1 MNIKISSLSSTPS
14 QSCKSLNFLD
24 DDITG
29 PPNTQRTT
37 VSSDSS
43 IKNCPVSS
51 STEPRRMFPASQSVM
66 EMPPFQRVPR
76 QLPCKSA
83 CGRYAAK
90 KDALKSQDRA
100 KSSSLSNL

>member
-1 MNIKISSLSSTPS
+1 MSSLSSTPS

-24 DDITG
+24 DDMTA

-37 VSSDSS
+37 VSSE
-43 IKNCPVSS
+43 SS
-51 STEPRRMFPASQSVM
+51 SKGYSQNTPVRPCFHASQSIM
-66 EMPPFQRVPR
+66 EIPPFQQRIPR
-76 QLPCKSA
+76 QLPYKSA